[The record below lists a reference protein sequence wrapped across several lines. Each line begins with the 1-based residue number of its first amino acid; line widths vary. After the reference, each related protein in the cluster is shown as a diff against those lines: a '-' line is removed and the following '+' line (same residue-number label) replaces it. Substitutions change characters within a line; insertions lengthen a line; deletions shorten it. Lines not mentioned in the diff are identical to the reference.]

1 MPNIWTIALFELRR
15 LFRVRAMIINQFL
28 LPVVLIFLLGT
39 ALSGVVGQGENVTID
54 PVHVAIVDAAGSHA
68 AQSQLVAELLKAP
81 EAAKVIIP
89 ETVKTRS
96 EAEEAVRTGKYGY
109 AVVIPARF
117 DQQVKSGKDAKLE
130 YILGK
135 DPTDNMVAGTVFDN
149 FLSGINYSQAA
160 ALTLG
165 PAAAVPASAA
175 DGGAESAVVGK
186 LNDKGRSYTASQY
199 YAASMLIMFL
209 LNCGQTVLSSLY
221 SEKDNHT
228 LFRLNSMPVKGSE
241 LFMGKILGLG
251 LVAVVQ
257 SAVIILATH
266 YLFGVYW
273 GNRPFALALICLLV
287 ILISLMISVVIAMTV
302 STAATAR
309 TISMILTVLM
319 TFISGG
325 MTQLPDSWLN
335 TGGAFSVNHWGMKGI
350 LRMMLEAPWAQISG
364 SVAMLAAISAGLL
377 SIAFI
382 SYRKVGYHA

>member
-1 MPNIWTIALFELRR
+1 MSNIWTIAKFELQRQ
-15 LFRVRAMIINQFL
+15 FRSRGMVINQFL
-28 LPVVLIFLLGT
+28 LPIILIFLLGT
-39 ALSGVVGQGENVTID
+39 ALSGVVGQGKDITID
-54 PVHVAIVDAAGSHA
+54 PVHVAIVDAAGSKA

-96 EAEEAVRTGKYGY
+96 EAEEAVRAGKYGY
-109 AVVIPARF
+109 AVVVPAGF

-135 DPTDNMVAGTVFDN
+135 DRTDNMVAGTVFDN
-149 FLSGINYSQAA
+149 FLSQINYSQAA

-209 LNCGQTVLSSLY
+209 LTCGQTMISSLY

-228 LFRLNSMPVKGSE
+228 LFRLNSMPLKGSE
-241 LFMGKILGLG
+241 LFMGKMLGMG
-251 LVAVVQ
+251 LISVVQ
-257 SAVIILATH
+257 SAVIIIATH
-266 YLFGVYW
+266 FLFGVYW
-273 GNRPFALALICLLV
+273 GNRPLALALVCLLV
-287 ILISLMISVVIAMTV
+287 ILISLMLSVVIAMTA
-302 STAATAR
+302 SNAATAR
-309 TISMILTVLM
+309 NISMILTVLM

-325 MTQLPDSWLN
+325 MTQLPDSWVN

-350 LRMMLEAPWAQISG
+350 LRMMLESPWAQISG
-364 SVAMLAAISAGLL
+364 SIGMLAAISGGLL
-377 SIAFI
+377 CIAFI